1 MNNSFLAAPPLQRR
15 LPEGAGTV
23 YNPAACSCRERVRA
37 GWSRTDNMEQTE
49 PVRGG
54 PVNSVVCL
62 RCEPGFSRGRWQ
74 RASVSVRSGRET
86 GTGCGSA
93 PCCSC
98 GRGRRRCGAASGSA
112 SGTRTC
118 GRLGDGDSCRR
129 NDRAR
134 HTHSTCRWGRSAAGA
149 AVVGLRETTYHRRRC
164 PDGYASFRR
173 TSRPHSG
180 DHRCVFHPG
189 P

>member
-1 MNNSFLAAPPLQRR
+1 MVSTVYTYLMNNSFLAAPPLQRR
-15 LPEGAGTV
+15 LPEMKGTV

-86 GTGCGSA
+86 GTCRNTTVS
-93 PCCSC
+93 
-98 GRGRRRCGAASGSA
+98 GRRHNGILNLSQLSTQAQ
-112 SGTRTC
+112 TRVC
-118 GRLGDGDSCRR
+118 M
-129 NDRAR
+129 A
-134 HTHSTCRWGRSAAGA
+134 
-149 AVVGLRETTYHRRRC
+149 
-164 PDGYASFRR
+164 
-173 TSRPHSG
+173 
-180 DHRCVFHPG
+180 
-189 P
+189 